1 MTDTLVT
8 IKDWER
14 EKFREL
20 TEVEEETM
28 FLVFCRNF
36 GNYSMTARDPQSIVK
51 DNSCIAYW
59 AKLYDWF
66 TRMHKNTQ
74 ERLENQKKEIDRRLV
89 EGKYDAIKRA
99 FWLIQARKV
108 KKRSMLTGV
117 EYEVDLEPT
126 SKDIKIAYE
135 IIKTELGEPS
145 KVLHNL
151 NTNEVDQD
159 TIDALDAINKLIEGD
174 ANKQPKQNNT
184 RVSAEVV
191 QGRES
196 TSDNCTEVSPSI

>member
-1 MTDTLVT
+1 MTDTLIT
-8 IKDWER
+8 KKSWEER
-14 EKFREL
+14 FREL
-20 TEVEEETM
+20 TEIEQDIM

-36 GNYSMTARDPQSIVK
+36 GNHSMVARDTESIVK
-51 DNSCIAYW
+51 DKSCIGYW
-59 AKLYDWF
+59 AKIYNWHD
-66 TRMHKNTQ
+66 RMRKETK
-74 ERLENQKKEIDRRLV
+74 ERLENQKKEVESRLI
-89 EGKYDAIKRA
+89 EGKYDVIKRA
-99 FWLIQARKV
+99 FWLVQGRKV

-174 ANKQPKQNNT
+174 ANKQPKQNNPRT
-184 RVSAEVV
+184 SAEVV
-191 QGRES
+191 QGGES